1 MGNDD
6 FSDLKRE
13 FSEKI
18 DKQLG
23 GPLESSKQEVKSVKS
38 IEYQQFKKEI
48 LPPQLSTYEKVCGFS
63 EKLLKIKPDKKKAQ
77 QIEEHIKIAHINITP
92 TGSASFAILVPLV
105 IMLFGSLFSYVLF
118 NSFFFVF
125 FFLAIGASVITPL
138 SRMPAF
144 IANSWRMKASNQM
157 VLCVFYV
164 VTYMRHTPNLEG
176 AVQFASEHLAPP
188 LSLDLRK
195 VLWDVETEE
204 YESVKESLDN
214 YLETWKEYNSEFI
227 EAFHLIESSL
237 LEGDEEK
244 RLATLDKS
252 LDVILSGT
260 YEKMLHYAQNLKS
273 PITMLHMLG
282 VILPILGLVVLPLVV
297 SFLEGVEWYHI
308 ASMYN
313 VALPIMVYYFGKTIL
328 AKRPSGY
335 GDEDITEQ
343 NPELKKFTKW
353 DINFLGKK
361 YSVNPMYLALLVGG
375 ILILIGLSPLI
386 INAINPGWDVQFM
399 DGKFSFLG
407 YRESMTNSNNMIG
420 PFGLVASIL
429 SIFITI
435 AFGLAVGIYYK
446 TKSKRIMDVKNKSKK
461 LETEFVSALFQLG
474 NRLGDGVPAEMAVE
488 NVAQSMEGT
497 VSGKFFGVVTN
508 NIHRLGMGVREAIF
522 DKKYGAIVRFPSKII
537 ESSMKI
543 FTESI
548 QKGPKIAAE
557 SLMNV
562 SRYVKEIHKVN
573 ERLKDLM
580 SEIISSMNSQ
590 IKFLTPAIAGIV
602 VGITSMV
609 TNILGKLTVQM
620 KQMESGGSN
629 IPLLFGDGI
638 PTFFF
643 QIIVGLYVVQI
654 VYILTVM
661 ANGIENGA
669 DKLGEQNALAKNM
682 IKSTVL
688 YSFIAIVII
697 VLFNTIASTIMDTG
711 LMSGI

>member
-1 MGNDD
+1 
-6 FSDLKRE
+6 
-13 FSEKI
+13 
-18 DKQLG
+18 
-23 GPLESSKQEVKSVKS
+23 
-38 IEYQQFKKEI
+38 
-48 LPPQLSTYEKVCGFS
+48 
-63 EKLLKIKPDKKKAQ
+63 
-77 QIEEHIKIAHINITP
+77 
-92 TGSASFAILVPLV
+92 
-105 IMLFGSLFSYVLF
+105 
-118 NSFFFVF
+118 
-125 FFLAIGASVITPL
+125 
-138 SRMPAF
+138 
-144 IANSWRMKASNQM
+144 
-157 VLCVFYV
+157 
-164 VTYMRHTPNLEG
+164 
-176 AVQFASEHLAPP
+176 
-188 LSLDLRK
+188 
-195 VLWDVETEE
+195 
-204 YESVKESLDN
+204 
-214 YLETWKEYNSEFI
+214 
-227 EAFHLIESSL
+227 
-237 LEGDEEK
+237 
-244 RLATLDKS
+244 
-252 LDVILSGT
+252 
-260 YEKMLHYAQNLKS
+260 
-273 PITMLHMLG
+273 MLHMLG

-297 SFLEGVEWYHI
+297 SFLGNVQWYHL

-313 VALPIMVYYFGKTIL
+313 IALPIMVYYFGKTIL
-328 AKRPSGY
+328 SKRPSGY

-353 DINFLGKK
+353 DINFGGKK

-375 ILILIGLSPLI
+375 VLFLVGLSPLI
-386 INAINPGWDVQFM
+386 IHAVNPSWDVQFM
-399 DGKFSFLG
+399 GGKFEFLG
-407 YRESMTNSNNMIG
+407 YRESITNPNNMIG
-420 PFGLVASIL
+420 PFGLIASIL
-429 SIFITI
+429 GVFITI

-497 VSGKFFGVVTN
+497 VSGKFFSVVNN
-508 NIHRLGMGVREAIF
+508 NIHRLGMGVKEAIF

-580 SEIISSMNSQ
+580 AEIISSMNSQ

-609 TNILGKLTVQM
+609 TNILGRLSVQM
-620 KQMESGGSN
+620 KQMEGGGSTL
-629 IPLLFGDGI
+629 PQLFGDGI

-643 QIIVGLYVVQI
+643 QVIVGLYVVQI

-682 IKSTVL
+682 IKSTIL

-697 VLFNTIASTIMDTG
+697 VLFNAIASTIMDTG